1 MSEELTLKCKCGA
14 VECKFDALPRM
25 CFNCQ
30 CHTCVAA
37 MKAIEGKEGFDG
49 TSAAVDGGVGI
60 AIYKSNNV
68 SVVKASSDD
77 IGFVK
82 VGDQGKIARPYCNNC
97 KTLIFNVFL
106 PNWVAANRNA
116 LTKSDGAAFVPEGTI
131 KNVNCKVA
139 FDPKAVPE
147 PKHNSVPVGT
157 IMKFMPLMMGIGCD
171 GSNKSEKAL
180 IPEDMAKVEA
190 VPITWE

>member
-30 CHTCVAA
+30 CHSCVAA

-49 TSAAVDGGVGI
+49 TSAAVDGGVGV

-68 SVVKASSDD
+68 SVVKASSND
-77 IGFVK
+77 IDFVK
-82 VGDQGKIARPYCNNC
+82 VGDQGKAARPYCNKC
-97 KTLIFNVFL
+97 GTMVFNVFL
-106 PNWVAANRNA
+106 PNWAAVKRNA
-116 LTKSDGAAFVPEGTI
+116 MTKSDGSAFVPEGTI
-131 KNVNCKVA
+131 KNINCKHA
-139 FDPKAVPE
+139 FDPTAAPE
-147 PKHNSVPVGT
+147 PKHNTVPLGILVR
-157 IMKFMPLMMGIGCD
+157 FMPIIMGFGCD
-171 GSNKSEKAL
+171 GSNKSDAL
-180 IPEDMAKVEA
+180 LPEDMAKVEV